1 MNNVWQNSG
10 TNECPIHPVALSQS
24 LLTVVLAKPLPA
36 LFFNRIRVCL
46 SGEPGKTMPYNE
58 LDNESEC

>member
-24 LLTVVLAKPLPA
+24 LLTGVLAKPLPA
-36 LFFNRIRVCL
+36 LFLIGSVSAFLVSLAKPCRTTN
-46 SGEPGKTMPYNE
+46 
-58 LDNESEC
+58 